1 MGAFAATAADTKDGY
16 DRIEDETIYVD
27 NTIRTKASNDCV
39 LYNLPY
45 KTITKYCTLLM
56 VFVIAVSYAR
66 YDYSAGAIGSNDHY
80 SLDMGLPAAASA
92 AYLNGDNT
100 NSGSG
105 MVLYT
110 VQDVVK
116 DANQGSYQ
124 IVDQSM
130 KSRVLYPAK
139 VVGASTGSDA
149 FPLDEHDVRKNA
161 KSGNFKTFFND
172 PKYEFHRTL
181 AYMND
186 QISGHRDQTTEL
198 KNRGYSV
205 FTLDGVAS
213 VGTVNGSIVL
223 FKKDPTSNEGGIVV
237 IVCEGT
243 RSPKRNNAAIVAS
256 DLEDITNIYLA
267 MMTKEPHRY
276 KVTEDVAKKVYD
288 EYGGEGSAYRI
299 FATGHS
305 LGGAAAAN
313 LGATRPDLV
322 EAAIVF
328 DPESEKLNS
337 NELEK
342 SLARANSH
350 PDWAAKTLREK
361 IMVSRGGSTAGGGVI
376 VHRYVE
382 DRVSKYNTWG
392 LQFSWKFNKNQKMP
406 KDGIIPAITMIQAG
420 NWPVHK
426 PCHFIK
432 SPNAENC

>member
-39 LYNLPY
+39 LHNLPY

-56 VFVIAVSYAR
+56 VFVIAVSFAR

-80 SLDMGLPAAASA
+80 SLDMGLPAAATA
-92 AYLNGDNT
+92 AYLNGDNV

-124 IVDQSM
+124 IVDPSM
-130 KSRVLYPAK
+130 ESGVLYPAK

-149 FPLDEHDVRKNA
+149 FPLDEDDVRKNA

-213 VGTVNGSIVL
+213 VGTVNGSIEL
-223 FKKDPTSNEGGIVV
+223 FKKEPTNNEGGIVV

-243 RSPKRNNAAIVAS
+243 RSPRRNNAAIVAS
-256 DLEDITNIYLA
+256 DLQDNLNIYMA
-267 MMTKEPHRY
+267 MMTNEPRRY
-276 KVTEDVAKKVYD
+276 RVTEDVAKKVYD
-288 EYGGEGSAYRI
+288 VYGGEGSAYRI
-299 FATGHS
+299 FVTGHS

-328 DPESEKLNS
+328 NPFSGKRNS
-337 NELEK
+337 NKLGK

-361 IMVSRGGSTAGGGVI
+361 IMASRGGSTVGGGVI

-382 DRVSKYNTWG
+382 DIASKYNPWG
-392 LQFSWKFNKNQKMP
+392 LQFSWKYNENQKMP
-406 KDGIIPAITMIQAG
+406 KDGILAVTIMQG
-420 NWPVHK
+420 GGWPQHK
-426 PCHFIK
+426 MCHFIK